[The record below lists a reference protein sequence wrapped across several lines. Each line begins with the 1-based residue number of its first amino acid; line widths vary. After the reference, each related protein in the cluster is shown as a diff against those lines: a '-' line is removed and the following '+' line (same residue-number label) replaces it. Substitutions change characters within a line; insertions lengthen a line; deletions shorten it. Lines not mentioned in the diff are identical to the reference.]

1 MEIQQYLSD
10 TCPLRIHIPINNKK
24 DNDFSMLNRYCED
37 SLCDRPNDS
46 QPSFFNFFSKMVA
59 SSLGYYH
66 MRNKEV
72 VIIVS
77 IKRKCIQNIPFWII
91 SLRT

>member
-46 QPSFFNFFSKMVA
+46 QPSFLI
-59 SSLGYYH
+59 SSAKWLH
-66 MRNKEV
+66 PLWAT
-72 VIIVS
+72 IIYA
-77 IKRKCIQNIPFWII
+77 K
-91 SLRT
+91 